1 MKKAAFVA
9 LCVGLLVPSAAM
21 AAVLDF
27 STGTGGAGGTVV
39 NVGGGDALGFD
50 IRIDTLVVSGAGAF
64 DGVYNVDGAVAC
76 ATGGGASCGAL
87 SFDTSTGT
95 LSIVGSVP
103 ALGVPLTTLLSGTI
117 DSFMFFPSTTS
128 AAMFAS
134 GADTKVPILLTSL
147 GLNPSSPYSFI
158 GSSLSFGPAVV
169 CDGRLVLHGDQ
180 HRLPQH
186 RSPRS
191 PSLERCSCWAAACSA
206 WPAAP
211 ASETGSV
218 GPRTRDKRPA
228 GLVSEERGRRP
239 RRAPAPSLASGI
251 RPGTPGA
258 PT

>member
-1 MKKAAFVA
+1 LLFEYGVHTNRVVPNREELMKKAAFVA
-9 LCVGLLVPSAAM
+9 LCMGLLVPSAAM

-169 CDGRLVLHGDQ
+169 CEGGSCYTAISTDFLNTE
-180 HRLPQH
+180 
-186 RSPRS
+186 SPI
-191 PSLERCSCWAAACSA
+191 PE
-206 WPAAP
+206 
-211 ASETGSV
+211 
-218 GPRTRDKRPA
+218 
-228 GLVSEERGRRP
+228 
-239 RRAPAPSLASGI
+239 
-251 RPGTPGA
+251 PGTLLLLGSGLLGLA
-258 PT
+258 RCARKRNG